1 MKKTVNKDI
10 QTAQQ
15 RLDGM
20 KSISPTL
27 DLGEGVSV
35 ATFETAINL
44 PVGLIAQYNSILSQ
58 ADDLLNQINDATTA
72 MNDMSSRVL
81 NGGKFK
87 FGANSSEYEMLGG
100 TRKSER
106 KKPLRKSGGTTAA
119 P

>member
-10 QTAQQ
+10 QNAQQ

-35 ATFETAINL
+35 TTFETVINL
-44 PVGLIAQYNSILSQ
+44 PVDLIARYNSILSQ
-58 ADDLLNQINDATTA
+58 ADDLLNQIDDAITA

-81 NGGKFK
+81 SGGKFK

-100 TRKSER
+100 VRKSER
-106 KKPLRKSGGTTAA
+106 KKPVRKTGGDTAKA
-119 P
+119 